1 MISVLK
7 NIAPI
12 ILITM
17 VMQINLVAQ
26 SRWVNNYLEGE
37 DPFVESLLKHY
48 DGGYLLSGRFGP
60 NYPSYNWLIK
70 TDVNGEML
78 WKKVFGTE
86 NSSLVLL
93 ADIGLNSYGD
103 IYLIGL
109 TGYYNEESYDPLIMK
124 LNACG
129 EKQWCRVFVEDGI
142 NFSNA
147 LVVTPDAGLVVVL
160 RYMNSTYLTDRI
172 CLAKFNVSGDMLWKE
187 CYNSSDTSLHNED
200 AFNLTLAPDGGF
212 LISGYC
218 GYEDPNPPHSWWDKP
233 YYIKT
238 DSLGNFE
245 WETVV
250 HKEVSDKGGMAWSTV
265 LGPDS
270 NYFYSSLS
278 HYYHPPF
285 GDAPAL
291 LKMDMSGDVV
301 GIYDLAQPNEYGK
314 MIEAKFVTDST
325 LMASALW
332 GNVLVGGPKAVI
344 IDTLGNI
351 IRQTGLLQNEWL
363 AATEVTFDGKLL
375 YFTNINDNNGNFDA
389 YLFKLNQQL
398 ESDTLY
404 SQLFNYD
411 SLCPYQIVS
420 DTIVQDNCGLIVG
433 DQEIK
438 AETNLT
444 NILQIFPN
452 PASDYCIIEYDLS
465 RFEGE
470 ATISITDLYDR
481 KLLSFNLANTHAQK
495 TISLADFSA
504 GIYFV
509 NLSENGTRKES
520 VKLIVVR

>member
-1 MISVLK
+1 MMSASKYIAATMLIIVL
-7 NIAPI
+7 
-12 ILITM
+12 M
-17 VMQINLVAQ
+17 HVSLVAQ
-26 SRWVNNYLEGE
+26 NRWTKIYHAEE
-37 DPFVESLLKHY
+37 DAVGLNLSLGY
-48 DGGYLLSGRFGP
+48 DKGYLLAGKHGH
-60 NYPSYNWLIK
+60 NYVNYNWLIK
-70 TDVNGEML
+70 TDINGEVL
-78 WKKVFGTE
+78 WEKSFGDPST
-86 NSSLVLL
+86 NINIQDMSFNNL
-93 ADIGLNSYGD
+93 GD
-103 IYLIGL
+103 IYLVGF

-129 EKQWCRVFVEDGI
+129 EKQWCRVFVEDGV

-147 LVVTPDAGLVVVL
+147 LTVTPDAGVVVVL

-200 AFNLTLAPDGGF
+200 AFNLTQAPDGGF

-250 HKEVSDKGGMAWSTV
+250 HKEVSDKGGMSWSTV
-265 LGPDS
+265 LSPDS

-291 LKMDMSGDVV
+291 LKMDMSGNVV

-332 GNVLVGGPKAVI
+332 GNVLVGGSKAVI

-363 AATEVTFDGKLL
+363 AFTEVTFDSKLL
-375 YFTNINDNNGNFDA
+375 FFTNINDNNGNFDA
-389 YLFKLNQQL
+389 YLFKLIQQL

-404 SQLFNYD
+404 TQLFNYD
-411 SLCPYQIVS
+411 SLCPYPIAW

-433 DQEIK
+433 ME
-438 AETNLT
+438 E
-444 NILQIFPN
+444 
-452 PASDYCIIEYDLS
+452 
-465 RFEGE
+465 
-470 ATISITDLYDR
+470 LYDR
-481 KLLSFNLANTHAQK
+481 KNNKEPKLLIYPNPAQAQFALQCEAFNESLTIVIIFDQYGQKVMTLSIPRGQAESAVTTEGWQKGVYLVQVWGSGSFIASGKVAMW
-495 TISLADFSA
+495 
-504 GIYFV
+504 
-509 NLSENGTRKES
+509 
-520 VKLIVVR
+520 

>member
-1 MISVLK
+1 M
-7 NIAPI
+7 
-12 ILITM
+12 TT
-17 VMQINLVAQ
+17 
-26 SRWVNNYLEGE
+26 
-37 DPFVESLLKHY
+37 HY
-48 DGGYLLSGRFGP
+48 DQGFLLAGKHGS
-60 NYPSYNWLIK
+60 NYVNFNWLIK
-70 TDVNGEML
+70 TDVNGEIL
-78 WKKVFGTE
+78 WEKTIGDESTNIKISAFSF
-86 NSSLVLL
+86 NSQ
-93 ADIGLNSYGD
+93 GD
-103 IYLIGL
+103 IYLVGL

-147 LVVTPDAGLVVVL
+147 LVVTPDAGVVVVL
-160 RYMNSTYLTDRI
+160 RYMNSTRI
-172 CLAKFNVSGDMLWKE
+172 CLAKFNVSGDLLWKE

-200 AFNLTLAPDGGF
+200 AFNLTQTPDGGF
-212 LISGYC
+212 LITGYC
-218 GYEDPNPPHSWWDKP
+218 GYEDPSPPHSWWDKP
-233 YYIKT
+233 YYLKT
-238 DSLGNFE
+238 DSLGQFE

-265 LGPDS
+265 ISPDS

-291 LKMDMSGDVV
+291 LKMDMSGNVV
-301 GIYDLAQPNEYGK
+301 GIYDLAQPDEYGK
-314 MIEAKFVTDST
+314 MIEAKFITDST

-351 IRQTGLLQNEWL
+351 IRQASLLQNEWL

-375 YFTNINDNNGNFDA
+375 YFTNINDNIGNFDA

-411 SLCPYQIVS
+411 SLCPHQIVS

-433 DQEIK
+433 MEELYDVNNNKGPE
-438 AETNLT
+438 L
-444 NILQIFPN
+444 LMYPN
-452 PASDYCIIEYDLS
+452 PAQAQFTLQCEAFNESQTKVIIFNQYGQKVMTLS
-465 RFEGE
+465 IPRGQTETTVTTEGWHKGMY
-470 ATISITDLYDR
+470 LVQVWR
-481 KLLSFNLANTHAQK
+481 
-495 TISLADFSA
+495 A
-504 GIYFV
+504 GGFIA
-509 NLSENGTRKES
+509 SGK
-520 VKLIVVR
+520 VVMW

>member
-1 MISVLK
+1 MMSASKYIAATMLIIVL
-7 NIAPI
+7 
-12 ILITM
+12 M
-17 VMQINLVAQ
+17 HVSLVAQ
-26 SRWVNNYLEGE
+26 NRWTKIYHAEE
-37 DPFVESLLKHY
+37 DAVGLNLSLGY
-48 DGGYLLSGRFGP
+48 DKGYLLAGKHGH
-60 NYPSYNWLIK
+60 NYVNYNWLIK
-70 TDVNGEML
+70 TDINGEVL
-78 WKKVFGTE
+78 WEKSFGDPST
-86 NSSLVLL
+86 NINIQDMSFNNL
-93 ADIGLNSYGD
+93 GD
-103 IYLIGL
+103 IYLVGF

-129 EKQWCRVFVEDGI
+129 EKQWCRVFVEDGV

-147 LVVTPDAGLVVVL
+147 LTVTPDAGVVVVL

-200 AFNLTLAPDGGF
+200 AFNLTQAPDGGF

-250 HKEVSDKGGMAWSTV
+250 HKEVSDKGGMSWSTV
-265 LGPDS
+265 LSPDS

-291 LKMDMSGDVV
+291 LKMDMSGNVV

-332 GNVLVGGPKAVI
+332 GNVLVGGSKAVI

-363 AATEVTFDGKLL
+363 AFTEVTFDSKLL
-375 YFTNINDNNGNFDA
+375 FFTNINDNNGNFDA

-404 SQLFNYD
+404 TQVFNYD
-411 SLCPYQIVS
+411 SLCPYPIAW

-433 DQEIK
+433 ME
-438 AETNLT
+438 E
-444 NILQIFPN
+444 
-452 PASDYCIIEYDLS
+452 
-465 RFEGE
+465 
-470 ATISITDLYDR
+470 LYDR
-481 KLLSFNLANTHAQK
+481 KNNKEPKLLIYPNPAQAQFALQCEAFNESLTIVIIFDQYGQK
-495 TISLADFSA
+495 VMTLSIPRGQAETTVTTEGWQKGVYLVQVWKA
-504 GIYFV
+504 GR
-509 NLSENGTRKES
+509 LLTKGK
-520 VKLIVVR
+520 VVVL

>member
-1 MISVLK
+1 MMSASKYIAATMLIIVL
-7 NIAPI
+7 
-12 ILITM
+12 M
-17 VMQINLVAQ
+17 HVSLVAQ
-26 SRWVNNYLEGE
+26 NRWTKIYHAEE
-37 DPFVESLLKHY
+37 DAVGLNLSLGY
-48 DGGYLLSGRFGP
+48 DKGYLLAGKHGH
-60 NYPSYNWLIK
+60 NYVNYNWLIK
-70 TDVNGEML
+70 TDINGEVL
-78 WKKVFGTE
+78 WEKSFGDPST
-86 NSSLVLL
+86 NINIQDMSFNNL
-93 ADIGLNSYGD
+93 GD
-103 IYLIGL
+103 IYLVGF

-129 EKQWCRVFVEDGI
+129 EKQWCRVFVEDGV

-147 LVVTPDAGLVVVL
+147 LTVTPDAGVVVVL

-200 AFNLTLAPDGGF
+200 AFNLTQAPDGGF

-250 HKEVSDKGGMAWSTV
+250 HKEVSDKGGMSWSTV
-265 LGPDS
+265 LSPDS

-291 LKMDMSGDVV
+291 LKMDMSGNVV

-332 GNVLVGGPKAVI
+332 GNVLVGGSKAVI

-363 AATEVTFDGKLL
+363 AFTEVTFDSKLL
-375 YFTNINDNNGNFDA
+375 FFTNINDNNGNFDA

-404 SQLFNYD
+404 TQVFNYD
-411 SLCPYQIVS
+411 SLCPYPIAW

-433 DQEIK
+433 ME
-438 AETNLT
+438 E
-444 NILQIFPN
+444 
-452 PASDYCIIEYDLS
+452 
-465 RFEGE
+465 
-470 ATISITDLYDR
+470 LYDR
-481 KLLSFNLANTHAQK
+481 KNNKEPKLLIYPNPAQAQFALQCEAFNESLTIVIIFDQYGQKVMTLSIPRGQAETTVTTESWQKGVYLVQVWRFGSFIA
-495 TISLADFSA
+495 S
-504 GIYFV
+504 
-509 NLSENGTRKES
+509 RK
-520 VKLIVVR
+520 VVIW

>member
-1 MISVLK
+1 MISALK
-7 NIAPI
+7 YIAPI

-17 VMQINLVAQ
+17 LMQINLMAQ

-86 NSSLVLL
+86 NSTLVLL
-93 ADIGLNSYGD
+93 SDVGLNSTGD
-103 IYLIGL
+103 IFLIGL

-129 EKQWCRVFVEDGI
+129 EKEWCRVFVEDGI

-147 LVVTPDAGLVVVL
+147 LVVTPDAGVVMVL
-160 RYMNSTYLTDRI
+160 RYMNSSYLTDRI

-200 AFNLTLAPDGGF
+200 AFNLTQALDGGF
-212 LISGYC
+212 IITGYC

-238 DSLGNFE
+238 DSLGHFE

-265 LGPDS
+265 ISPDS
-270 NYFYSSLS
+270 NFFYSSLS

-291 LKMDMSGDVV
+291 LKMDMSGNVV
-301 GIYDLAQPNEYGK
+301 GIYDLAQPDEYGK
-314 MIEAKFVTDST
+314 MIEAKFITDST

-351 IRQTGLLQNEWL
+351 IRQAGLLQNEWL

-404 SQLFNYD
+404 TQLFNYD
-411 SLCPYQIVS
+411 SLCPYPIAW

-433 DQEIK
+433 MEEVYASDNNKENELHIY
-438 AETNLT
+438 
-444 NILQIFPN
+444 PN
-452 PASDYCIIEYDLS
+452 PASTSFKLQSNIAVLKGATVEIYNLYGQVIKTVIVPEGQTEIEIDVKGWDKGLYLVRMLIQG
-465 RFEGE
+465 RFVANGMV
-470 ATISITDLYDR
+470 TI
-481 KLLSFNLANTHAQK
+481 Q
-495 TISLADFSA
+495 
-504 GIYFV
+504 
-509 NLSENGTRKES
+509 
-520 VKLIVVR
+520 

>member
-1 MISVLK
+1 MHVS
-7 NIAPI
+7 
-12 ILITM
+12 
-17 VMQINLVAQ
+17 LVAQ
-26 SRWVNNYLEGE
+26 NRWTKIYHAEE
-37 DPFVESLLKHY
+37 DAVGLNLSLGY
-48 DGGYLLSGRFGP
+48 DKGYLLAGKHGH
-60 NYPSYNWLIK
+60 NYVNYNWLIK
-70 TDVNGEML
+70 TDINGEVL
-78 WKKVFGTE
+78 WEKSFGDPST
-86 NSSLVLL
+86 NINIQDMSFNNL
-93 ADIGLNSYGD
+93 GD
-103 IYLIGL
+103 IYLVGF

-129 EKQWCRVFVEDGI
+129 EKQWCRVFVEDGV

-147 LVVTPDAGLVVVL
+147 LTVTPDAGVVVVL

-200 AFNLTLAPDGGF
+200 AFNLTQAPDGGF

-250 HKEVSDKGGMAWSTV
+250 HKEVSDKGGMSWSTV
-265 LGPDS
+265 LSPDS

-291 LKMDMSGDVV
+291 LKMDMSGNVV

-332 GNVLVGGPKAVI
+332 GNVLVGGSKAVI

-363 AATEVTFDGKLL
+363 AFTEVTFDSKLL
-375 YFTNINDNNGNFDA
+375 
-389 YLFKLNQQL
+389 
-398 ESDTLY
+398 
-404 SQLFNYD
+404 
-411 SLCPYQIVS
+411 
-420 DTIVQDNCGLIVG
+420 
-433 DQEIK
+433 
-438 AETNLT
+438 
-444 NILQIFPN
+444 
-452 PASDYCIIEYDLS
+452 
-465 RFEGE
+465 
-470 ATISITDLYDR
+470 
-481 KLLSFNLANTHAQK
+481 
-495 TISLADFSA
+495 
-504 GIYFV
+504 
-509 NLSENGTRKES
+509 
-520 VKLIVVR
+520 